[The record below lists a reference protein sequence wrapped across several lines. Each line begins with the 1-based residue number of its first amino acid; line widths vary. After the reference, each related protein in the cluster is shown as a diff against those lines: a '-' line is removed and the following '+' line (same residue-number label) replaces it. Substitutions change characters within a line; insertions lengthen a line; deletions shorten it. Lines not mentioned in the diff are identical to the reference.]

1 MNITD
6 VSIKNPVFAWM
17 LMASTILFGLVAV
30 SRIGIS
36 QYPDVD
42 YPNITVSVSWTGA
55 SPSAVEREIVE
66 PLEQAIA
73 QVEGVKQIASTAR
86 QGSGRVTVTFDISRN
101 VDLALQDVQARVAQA
116 QRQLPRDVPAATVSK
131 SNPDDTPI
139 VTIGV
144 SGPFSRQL
152 LADVARYQV
161 QEKLQTVAGVGQI
174 TLNGYLAR
182 NVRIWLD
189 ASRLAEK
196 GVVASDVIDAIK
208 REHVEVPAGQLDAGG
223 RQLNVRLLGEAIDV
237 EALQK
242 LVVKRTKVAPVY
254 LEDVALVED
263 GFEDV
268 NSIAR
273 LDGVPLQALGV
284 LKQRGT
290 NAVSVASGV
299 RDRVAEIQKSL
310 PEGMK
315 AEVLFDTTIFIE
327 ESVHEIELELGLAL
341 VLTALVCWLFLG
353 SLSSTLNV
361 VLAIPMS
368 LLGTVAVIYFCGF
381 TLNTFT
387 LLGLSLA
394 VGLVVDDAVMVM
406 ENIYR
411 HAEMGKDRVT
421 ASSDGTKEITFA
433 ALAATVAVIAIFL
446 PVVFME
452 GVIGRFFFQFGVTL
466 SVAVMLSYFEAIT
479 LAPARCAQILVTSR
493 EGRSRVGLLV
503 DRGFSALERGYGS
516 ALGKAL
522 DHPWKV
528 LAAGAI
534 ALGGSIA
541 AVPAIPTEFV
551 PSQDQSRLN
560 VRVQTETGTSL
571 DAAAP
576 LLARAEERIARRPEV
591 DRVLTT
597 LSGSQGSMTL
607 TLVPP
612 NKRSISA
619 LQLAAELRKDL
630 SSIAGIRVS
639 VQDPSQQSFGVQKG
653 YPVDFTVRGS
663 DWDKLVIE
671 AMKIKD
677 KLEESGLVTDV
688 TTDYRVGAPE
698 VQILPDRRRAT
709 DLGVSV
715 GEIANTVSALVG
727 GNIVGKLSTEGRR
740 VDIRMRLLASQRS
753 RPEDI
758 GAIRVRAQSGELIP
772 LSLVVTQEETSVLQS
787 ISRVDRERAIGIS
800 ANVAAGKSQSEAM
813 KMVAELAKDLPLG
826 YRAVASGQASQLEE
840 TTSGLAFAL
849 IIGILVAYM
858 VLASQFNSFL
868 HPVTVLTILPL
879 ALSGAAMGLLIGGK
893 SLNVFSMIGVLLL
906 MGIVKKNSI
915 LLVEYANQVRE
926 HEGLG
931 ALEAMRKAGPLRL
944 RPILM
949 TTVATMMAA
958 VPAVLGIGPGTET
971 RSPMAA
977 AVLGGLTVST
987 LLSLLVVPAFYVV
1000 TDRARKRA
1008 SKVEPKGDDKGD
1020 HAGHA
1025 EAASEDKGVEEPA
1038 PAEQR

>member
-6 VSIKNPVFAWM
+6 VSIRNPVFAWM
-17 LMASTILFGLVAV
+17 MMASTVLFGIVAV

-42 YPNITVSVSWTGA
+42 YPNISVSLSWPGA
-55 SPSAVEREIVE
+55 SPTAVEREIIE
-66 PLEQAIA
+66 PLEQAMA
-73 QVEGVKQIASTAR
+73 QVEGIKEISSTAR
-86 QGSGRVTVTFDISRN
+86 QGSARITALFDISRN
-101 VDLALQDVQARVAQA
+101 VDLALQDVQAKVAQA

-139 VTIGV
+139 LTVGV

-152 LADVARYQV
+152 LSDVARYQV
-161 QEKLQTVAGVGQI
+161 QEKLQTVPGVGQI
-174 TLNGYLAR
+174 TLNGSLDR

-189 ASRLAEK
+189 ESRLAEK
-196 GVVASDVIDAIK
+196 GVVATDVIDSIR
-208 REHVEVPAGQLDAGG
+208 REHVEVPGGQLEAGG
-223 RQLNVRLLGEAIDV
+223 RQLNVRLLGEAFDL
-237 EALQK
+237 EALRK
-242 LVVKRTKVAPVY
+242 LVVRRVKNTPVY
-254 LEDVALVED
+254 LEDVALIED

-268 NSIAR
+268 TSIAR

-290 NAVSVASGV
+290 NAVAVATAV
-299 RDRVAEIQKSL
+299 RERVAAIQRSL
-310 PEGMK
+310 PAGMQV
-315 AEVLFDTTIFIE
+315 EVLFDTTTFIE

-368 LLGTVAVIYFCGF
+368 LLGTVAVVYFLGF

-411 HAEMGKDRVT
+411 HAEMGKSRV
-421 ASSDGTKEITFA
+421 AAAADGTKEITFA
-433 ALAATVAVIAIFL
+433 ALAATVAVVAIFL
-446 PVVFME
+446 PVIFME

-479 LAPARCAQILVTSR
+479 LAPARCAQILST
-493 EGRSRVGLLV
+493 SRVGRGRLGQAV
-503 DRGFSALERGYGS
+503 DRAFAALERGYERV
-516 ALGKAL
+516 LGRGLAN
-522 DHPWKV
+522 PWKLLIGSLIL
-528 LAAGAI
+528 LALSAGSVSFI
-534 ALGGSIA
+534 R
-541 AVPAIPTEFV
+541 TEFV

-560 VRVQTETGTSL
+560 VRIQTETGTSVIE
-571 DAAAP
+571 AGP
-576 LLARAEERIARRPEV
+576 LLARAEQRLAKRPEV
-591 DRVLTT
+591 ARILTT

-607 TLVPP
+607 TLVPR
-612 NKRSISA
+612 NRRKLSA
-619 LQLAAELRKDL
+619 QELAGELRRDL
-630 SSIAGIRVS
+630 SAIAGIRAS

-653 YPVDFTVRGS
+653 YPVDFSVRGA
-663 DWDKLVIE
+663 DWDTLVAESLKLKE
-671 AMKIKD
+671 E
-677 KLEESGLVTDV
+677 LERSGLVTDLV
-688 TTDYRVGAPE
+688 TDYRVGAPE

-709 DLGVSV
+709 DIGVSV
-715 GEIANTVSALVG
+715 SDLASTVSALVG
-727 GNIVGKLSTEGRR
+727 GNIVGKFSTQGRR
-740 VDIRMRLLASQRS
+740 IDIRMRLLAAQRS

-758 GAIRVRAQSGELIP
+758 GAIRVRAQSGDMIP
-772 LSLVVTQEETSVLQS
+772 LSLVVTQKEVSVLQA

-800 ANVAAGKSQSEAM
+800 GNVAPGHSQAEAM
-813 KMVAELAKDLPLG
+813 GRVSELAKDLPLG
-826 YRAVASGQASQLEE
+826 YRTVASGQASQLDE
-840 TTSGLAFAL
+840 TTRGLLFAMAL
-849 IIGILVAYM
+849 GILVAYM

-879 ALSGAAMGLLIGGK
+879 ALSGAALGLLISGK
-893 SLNVFSMIGVLLL
+893 TLNVFSMIGVLLL

-926 HEGLG
+926 HEGLD
-931 ALEAMRKAGPLRL
+931 ARSAMRKAGPLRL

-949 TTVATMMAA
+949 TTIATMMAA
-958 VPAVLGIGPGTET
+958 VPPVLGIGPGTET

-977 AVLGGLTVST
+977 AVLGGLVVST

-1000 TDRARKRA
+1000 TDRLR
-1008 SKVEPKGDDKGD
+1008 PKATK
-1020 HAGHA
+1020 A
-1025 EAASEDKGVEEPA
+1025 PPPTP
-1038 PAEQR
+1038 PAESFHS